1 MPRYLPYV
9 FGTFLTALIVGGPLL
24 YSAYSPAQY
33 RNLRVVRDGVLLRSG
48 QLSLTAL
55 KCLLHDHEIKTV
67 ITFRDATRPGDPP
80 PDLAEEKYCLSEGI
94 RYHRI
99 SPRTWWAIDGSVPAE
114 EGVRRFL
121 AIMDDPDNYPV
132 LMHCFA
138 GIHRS
143 GAFAA
148 VFRMEYDGWSN
159 EQAIAE
165 LRACGYRDLDDEWD
179 LLAYLETYRPRRL
192 R

>member
-1 MPRYLPYV
+1 MLNRRPSLIARVSGAARRLPV
-9 FGTFLTALIVGGPLL
+9 ALAALAAFFFAFAASQV
-24 YSAYSPAQY
+24 AYADEPA
-33 RNLRVVRDGVLLRSG
+33 
-48 QLSLTAL
+48 A
-55 KCLLHDHEIKTV
+55 
-67 ITFRDATRPGDPP
+67 A
-80 PDLAEEKYCLSEGI
+80 PDLATRVADLEAYVTNSAPKNLTTTSGPGHNAWMMTSSALVLFMTLPGLALFYGGLVQARNVLS
-94 RYHRI
+94 
-99 SPRTWWAIDGSVPAE
+99 
-114 EGVRRFL
+114 
-121 AIMDDPDNYPV
+121 V

-143 GAFAA
+143 GAFCA

-159 EQAIAE
+159 ERAIAE